1 LIDGTGENDREDGAE
16 NSKLGVFFF
25 EENFGT
31 MFDVTLDDFHV
42 FEHFF
47 TALGNKHEFLGGL
60 FLFVL
65 FSFHCFT

>member
-1 LIDGTGENDREDGAE
+1 LINGTGENDREDGAE
-16 NSKLGVFFF
+16 NSEFGVFFV

-42 FEHFF
+42 FENFF
-47 TALGNKHEFLGGL
+47 TVLGDKHEGLGGL
-60 FLFVL
+60 FLWVF